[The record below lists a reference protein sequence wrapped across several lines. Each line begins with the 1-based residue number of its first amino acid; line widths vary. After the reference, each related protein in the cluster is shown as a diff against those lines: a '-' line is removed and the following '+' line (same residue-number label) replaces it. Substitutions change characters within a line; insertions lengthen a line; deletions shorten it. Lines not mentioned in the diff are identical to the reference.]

1 MQSHRQHLHVC
12 AKKDRFSISSAISW
26 DTHIYADR
34 VLTAFL
40 GALIAKIRVACHGCA
55 CLSSYLANFEG
66 HPLAPSGHHGC
77 WEMNAACSLNE
88 DGATAQVAAG
98 AKHTMHARSES
109 AVAASIR
116 SILATKPQL
125 FQQTPLHPPFDVDVH
140 SLNAACYK
148 GYYLVSVTCATPPLH
163 HQTFAVC
170 QYCSELDS
178 CFFLKPEAAFLFH
191 PTSVHSAAAS
201 TDANQSMTPDRAQ
214 FNGGTNKRGREL
226 IDSNHGSPVISSHHV
241 EGDGVLS
248 DGGGS
253 AHTFDSSVRGT
264 AADPS
269 ASHKPEHGGT
279 DSSPTLRGVSGNKRV
294 RVHVDSP
301 LMDMDT
307 STSANASVNGM
318 LCVYMCI

>member
-1 MQSHRQHLHVC
+1 MLTTSGVVDTSNTVNCHDEMAGRKAFALKRIINGDGHTDNTFTCVQ
-12 AKKDRFSISSAISW
+12 KKIEFLISSAISW

-66 HPLAPSGHHGC
+66 HPPAPAGHHGS

-125 FQQTPLHPPFDVDVH
+125 FHQTPLHPPFDVDVH

-178 CFFLKPEAAFLFH
+178 CFFLKSAGDWRFL
-191 PTSVHSAAAS
+191 
-201 TDANQSMTPDRAQ
+201 
-214 FNGGTNKRGREL
+214 
-226 IDSNHGSPVISSHHV
+226 
-241 EGDGVLS
+241 
-248 DGGGS
+248 
-253 AHTFDSSVRGT
+253 
-264 AADPS
+264 PS
-269 ASHKPEHGGT
+269 
-279 DSSPTLRGVSGNKRV
+279 
-294 RVHVDSP
+294 
-301 LMDMDT
+301 
-307 STSANASVNGM
+307 
-318 LCVYMCI
+318 